1 MPKGSRR
8 SKRTPRPLDVVRARG
23 GAARRVEFP
32 DGRARF
38 VGPVTPAAKEYS
50 CPGCGRRIAR
60 GQSQVAVWEADSL
73 LGPEAALE
81 LRRHWHVTCAPLQAG
96 HPHARD

>member
-1 MPKGSRR
+1 
-8 SKRTPRPLDVVRARG
+8 
-23 GAARRVEFP
+23 
-32 DGRARF
+32 
-38 VGPVTPAAKEYS
+38 
-50 CPGCGRRIAR
+50 
-60 GQSQVAVWEADSL
+60 VAVWEADSL